1 MTTYET
7 HGRAI
12 ARKTGQKSDYIL
24 RSEVARDRARTLTGC
39 LFCSWSLE
47 GPAGEAREAS
57 LEHRRSHHPD
67 RPLRLKRRGGK
78 LVKGSVSYPKVCH
91 EGTSALKWPLP
102 QLVLRSFA
110 QRPSSCSD
118 VLGRASRASPRAAPE
133 GRWGA
138 FCSEPLA
145 LHRRTA
151 LRFQPRKLRSRRGLE
166 LTGHAR
172 A

>member
-1 MTTYET
+1 MTTDRT

-24 RSEVARDRARTLTGC
+24 RSEEARDRARTLTGC

-78 LVKGSVSYPKVCH
+78 LV
-91 EGTSALKWPLP
+91 
-102 QLVLRSFA
+102 
-110 QRPSSCSD
+110 
-118 VLGRASRASPRAAPE
+118 RAA
-133 GRWGA
+133 
-138 FCSEPLA
+138 
-145 LHRRTA
+145 
-151 LRFQPRKLRSRRGLE
+151 
-166 LTGHAR
+166 
-172 A
+172 

>member
-1 MTTYET
+1 MDEARILTDRAEVPLAALYLSDPGAVTMIAAWLHGAIKASEARMTTYQT

-24 RSEVARDRARTLTGC
+24 RSEEGRDRARTLTGC

-78 LVKGSVSYPKVCH
+78 LV
-91 EGTSALKWPLP
+91 
-102 QLVLRSFA
+102 
-110 QRPSSCSD
+110 
-118 VLGRASRASPRAAPE
+118 RAA
-133 GRWGA
+133 
-138 FCSEPLA
+138 
-145 LHRRTA
+145 
-151 LRFQPRKLRSRRGLE
+151 
-166 LTGHAR
+166 
-172 A
+172 